1 MMSDTIT
8 VCIKRESLQKAL
20 YRLLQ
25 LHSSKNEREYMV
37 ALEEFVEAK
46 VKEIR

>member
-1 MMSDTIT
+1 MISDKIS

-20 YRLLQ
+20 CRLLQ
-25 LHSSKNEREYMV
+25 LHSSKNEREYMM

-46 VKEIR
+46 VKETR